1 MNCPHTKRTE
11 AMLDGSLSGSDAAE
25 AARHIETC
33 EECQALVADRESI
46 SAAMKSEATRFEA
59 PEQLRSQV
67 LMALDDEADRVVPLR
82 GGRRNF
88 WFGAASGAGATAL
101 AASLTMLLIL
111 PPSAGTL
118 ADAVTDAHT
127 RALTSGQIFQV
138 ASSNHHTVKPWFA
151 THVEVSP
158 PVADFAAQGFQL
170 TGGRVEEIAGSRAAV
185 VTYRHGGHEIDLFVW
200 ADRGSRLPGEEMRHG
215 YRAVF
220 WKSGDLNFA
229 AVSDM
234 EGSELKKFVN
244 LVRAEPE

>member
-1 MNCPHTKRTE
+1 MSCPHVKRTDALINGTLPAAE
-11 AMLDGSLSGSDAAE
+11 TDAA
-25 AARHIETC
+25 AAHVETC
-33 EECQALVADRESI
+33 AECQAVVADRESG
-46 SAAMKSEATRFEA
+46 ATLTRAATRYDA
-59 PEQLRSQV
+59 PEGLRLRV
-67 LMALDDEADRVVPLR
+67 LADLAREDRVVPLR

-101 AASLTMLLIL
+101 AAALTMLLIL

-118 ADAVTDAHT
+118 MEAVTDAHAH
-127 RALTSGQIFQV
+127 ALTSARVFEI

-151 THVEVSP
+151 THVEISP
-158 PVADFAAQGFQL
+158 PVADFSGDGFKL
-170 TGGRVEEIAGSRAAV
+170 TGGRVDSIAGSRAAV
-185 VTYRHGGHEIDLFVW
+185 VTYGHGAHEVDLFVW

-215 YRAVF
+215 YRAIF

-234 EGSELKKFVN
+234 EAVELKKFVD